1 MTNKYKKELEELK
14 RRVYNEK
21 SLAELKRIGKLKKGL
36 LNVDQYKK
44 ANKKDLV
51 ERLVKGS
58 QLSDESKKV
67 LLEIAQTKDLKVNAS
82 MSKEVILQK
91 ITNPKL
97 TDLNEN
103 RLRKIA
109 EKKGV
114 PLRTQLTNRAIIQ
127 RLENPTDYYTVE
139 SLKRLARSNNID
151 VRRNISKPE
160 LINILGERNLITTTP
175 ITAQESNLGVLS
187 SKVPIDLIR
196 KAKKKAQSAKEAL
209 EIFKEYIKNLKGYNI
224 SANRLKKL
232 SKQLERKEKKAT
244 EEKDRIFTPIIEASA
259 FKNYTN
265 QYVMYN
271 TKANYEPIEFLEYA
285 KPAILNIFN
294 SNRNIKTILYLHCLM
309 QNIQSIIPVEFAF
322 HSKDLKLVLEGTDIS
337 ELYNEMADE
346 IEEEIQKVENSEGS
360 GYTFVKVI
368 KLVLH
373 TTKWEPIY
381 GSSYIPLDPYLANK
395 KAIINMKNEDDK
407 CFMWCVLRALYPKDK
422 NAERIDKD
430 LKSKQDNINMKGI
443 CYPVSLKAIDHF
455 EHLNPNISI
464 SVLGYNKED
473 RVFPLRISKY
483 TGCDYDIVLLLLKEA
498 EKGESGE
505 IKEKTHYTLVK
516 NKSALIASQINSHEH
531 KRHLCLNCF
540 NSFNSP
546 ETLEKHKEY
555 CYENESIKTNMPS
568 PNTYLRFK
576 NFLYSEKAPFA
587 VYADFE
593 SLIKPLDNCDPD
605 PNKSYTKKYQKHEP
619 ISFSYYIAVN
629 GVFKPVLRKY
639 TKTKPEDADAM
650 DVFIKWLE
658 EDVKAIANIE
668 EKEMIFTEEDRKH
681 FNNASDCW
689 ICGEELGN
697 DRVRDHCHFTG
708 RYRGPAHNRCNLKY
722 RKPKNISVFFHN
734 LSGYDS
740 HLFIKKLG
748 TPNKNENIDC
758 IPNNEEKYIS
768 FSKTIVTGQYTNK
781 KGEIKD
787 KTFKIV
793 FKDSLKFMSSSL
805 GALVNNLP
813 KDAFKN
819 LLKYFTPKQAEILK
833 QKGFYPYE
841 YMDSEEKF
849 NDTKLPPR
857 EAFYSKL
864 SGKGITEKD
873 YKHAGD
879 VWNSFKMKT
888 FLEYHELYNIT
899 DVLLL
904 ADVFENFR
912 DLCLKIYGLDPVYY
926 FTAPGLAWD
935 ACLKITSID
944 LELLS
949 DPNMLLMFEKGI
961 RGGISIISNRY
972 GKANNKYLRK
982 GYNKNL
988 PSKYL
993 MYLDANNL
1001 YGCAMSEK
1009 LPTHGFK
1016 WLSGGE
1022 MKKLFNN
1029 RVIQVWEKIPCIL
1042 EVDLEYPENLHDLH
1056 NDYPFC
1062 PEKVKCKNGVEKLI
1076 PNLNDKT
1083 KYIIHYKNLIQCL
1096 RAGMKLKK
1104 IHRGIKFVESE
1115 WMKPYID
1122 KNTNLRA
1129 KAKNN
1134 FEKDFF
1140 KLMNNSVFGKTME
1153 NIRNRVDVKL
1163 VNTKEKLR
1171 KLVAKPNFK
1180 GRKIFNENLVSVHMK
1195 KTSLTMNKPIY
1206 LGMCILDLSKI
1217 IMFDFH
1223 YNYIKSK
1230 YVDKAK
1236 LLFTDTDSLMY
1247 EIETEDF
1254 YKDIAG
1260 DVKNKFDTSDYPE
1273 NHPSGIPTG
1282 ENKKVLGM
1290 MKDEAAGK
1298 IIKEFVGLR
1307 SKLYSFVMDDGGEI
1321 KKCKGIKK
1329 QVVESSIRH
1338 EHYKTCLTTG
1348 KELLRKQNIL
1358 RSYEHEVYT
1367 EEVNKVALSALDDKR
1382 YILSDGMDTL
1392 ALGHYKI
1399 QQGDYRRETD
1409 SKNLSQF
1416 PPPLN
1421 SLNDARQDDR
1431 RIK

>member
-1 MTNKYKKELEELK
+1 MTNKYKKEVEEIN

-21 SLAELKRIGKLKKGL
+21 SLARLKIIGKKKGL

-51 ERLVKGS
+51 ERLVKGR
-58 QLSDESKKV
+58 QLKDESKDV
-67 LLEIAQTKDLKVNAS
+67 LLGIAQHKDLKVNAS
-82 MSKEVILQK
+82 MSKNVILQK
-91 ITNPKL
+91 ITSPKL
-97 TDLNEN
+97 TDLNEKL
-103 RLRKIA
+103 LRKIA
-109 EKKGV
+109 KNKGI
-114 PLRTQLTNRAIIQ
+114 PLRSQMTNKAIIQ

-175 ITAQESNLGVLS
+175 ITAQESNLGFFA
-187 SKVPIDLIR
+187 SKFPIHLIQ
-196 KAKKKAQSAKEAL
+196 KAKKRARSAKEAL
-209 EIFKEYIKNLKGYNI
+209 ENLKEYIWHLKGYNI

-232 SKQLERKEKKAT
+232 SKQLERKEKKEK
-244 EEKDRIFTPIIEASA
+244 EERDRIFTPILEASA

-265 QYVMYN
+265 QYVMHN
-271 TKANYEPIEFLEYA
+271 NNKAPYTPEEFLEYA

-294 SNRNIKTILYLHCLM
+294 SNRNIKTILYLYCIM
-309 QNIQSIIPVEFAF
+309 QRDEGFEDEDGRRTQTAEFAF

-337 ELYNEMADE
+337 ELYDEMVDE
-346 IEEEIQKVENSEGS
+346 IEEEIQKAQNTDGS
-360 GYTFVKVI
+360 GWTLVEVI

-381 GSSYIPLDPYLANK
+381 GSSYIPLGPYLANK
-395 KAIINMKNEDDK
+395 QAIINMKNEDDK
-407 CFMWCVLRALYPKDK
+407 CFMWCVLRALYPKDIHP
-422 NAERIDKD
+422 ERIDKD
-430 LKSKQDNINMKGI
+430 LKSKQDIINMNGI
-443 CYPVSLKAIDHF
+443 RYPVSLKAIDRF

-464 SVLGYNKED
+464 SVLGYNKEEKI
-473 RVFPLRISKY
+473 FPLRISKY

-498 EKGESGE
+498 EKGENGE

-516 NKSALIASQINSHEH
+516 NKSALIASQINSH
-531 KRHLCLNCF
+531 KGSCHLCLNCF

-546 ETLEKHKEY
+546 ERLEKHKEN
-555 CYENESIKTNMPS
+555 CYENESVKINMPP

-576 NFLYSEKAPFA
+576 NFLHSEKAPFA
-587 VYADFE
+587 VYEDFE

-629 GVFKPVLRKY
+629 SSINGVFKPVLRKY

-658 EDVKAIANIE
+658 EDIKAIANIE
-668 EKEMIFTEEDRKH
+668 GKEMIFTEEDRKQ
-681 FNNASDCW
+681 FNKASDCW
-689 ICGEELGN
+689 ICGEYLGN

-708 RYRGPAHNRCNLKY
+708 RYRGPAHNSCNLKY

-748 TPNKNENIDC
+748 TPNKKENIDC

-768 FSKTIVTGQYTNK
+768 FTKTIVTGQYTNK
-781 KGEIKD
+781 KGEVKD

-819 LLKYFTPKQAEILK
+819 LKYFTPKQAEILK

-849 NDTKLPPR
+849 NDTKIPPR

-864 SGKGITEKD
+864 SGRGITEKD
-873 YKHAGD
+873 YKHAGN

-888 FLEYHELYNIT
+888 FKEYHELYNIT

-935 ACLKITSID
+935 ACLKITDIE

-949 DPNMLLMFEKGI
+949 DSNMLLMFEKGI

-972 GKANNKYLRK
+972 GEANNKYLRK
-982 GYNKNL
+982 GFNKNK

-1016 WLSGGE
+1016 WLTGGE
-1022 MKKLFNN
+1022 MEKLFNN
-1029 RVIQVWEKIPCIL
+1029 RVIQVWEKTPCIL

-1062 PEKVKCKNGVEKLI
+1062 PERVKCKHGVEKLI
-1076 PNLNDKT
+1076 PNLRDKT

-1153 NIRNRVDVKL
+1153 NIRNRVNVKL

-1171 KLVAKPNFK
+1171 KLVAKPNLK
-1180 GRKIFNENLVSVHMK
+1180 SPPKIFSENLVSVHMK
-1195 KTSLTMNKPIY
+1195 KTSLTMNKPVY
-1206 LGMCILDLSKI
+1206 LGMCILELSKI

-1230 YVDKAK
+1230 YADKAK

-1254 YKDIAG
+1254 YKDIAE
-1260 DVKNKFDTSDYPE
+1260 DVKDKFDTSDYPE

-1282 ENKKVLGM
+1282 INKKVLGM

-1307 SKLYSFVMDDGGEI
+1307 SKLYSFVMDDGG
-1321 KKCKGIKK
+1321 
-1329 QVVESSIRH
+1329 R
-1338 EHYKTCLTTG
+1338 
-1348 KELLRKQNIL
+1348 N
-1358 RSYEHEVYT
+1358 
-1367 EEVNKVALSALDDKR
+1367 
-1382 YILSDGMDTL
+1382 
-1392 ALGHYKI
+1392 
-1399 QQGDYRRETD
+1399 
-1409 SKNLSQF
+1409 
-1416 PPPLN
+1416 
-1421 SLNDARQDDR
+1421 
-1431 RIK
+1431 

>member
-1 MTNKYKKELEELK
+1 MTNKYKKEVEEIN
-14 RRVYNEK
+14 RRVYNKK
-21 SLAELKRIGKLKKGL
+21 SLAELKRIGKKKGF

-44 ANKKDLV
+44 DNKKDLV
-51 ERLVKGS
+51 ERLVKGR
-58 QLSDESKKV
+58 QLKDESKNV
-67 LLEIAQTKDLKVNAS
+67 LLGIAQHKDLKVNES
-82 MSKEVILQK
+82 MSKNVILQK
-91 ITNPKL
+91 ITSPKL
-97 TDLNEN
+97 TDYKESY
-103 RLRKIA
+103 LRKIA
-109 EKKGV
+109 EKKGI
-114 PLRTQLTNRAIIQ
+114 PLRSQLTNREIIQ

-175 ITAQESNLGVLS
+175 ITAQESNLGVLAS
-187 SKVPIDLIR
+187 NVPIEIIR

-209 EIFKEYIKNLKGYNI
+209 EIFKEYIKNLKSYNI
-224 SANRLKKL
+224 SADRLKKL
-232 SKQLERKEKKAT
+232 SKQLERKEKKAK
-244 EEKDRIFTPIIEASA
+244 EEHNRIFTPKREASA

-271 TKANYEPIEFLEYA
+271 TIANLGPSEFLEYA

-309 QNIQSIIPVEFAF
+309 ERIAIKGDNEIKEFAF
-322 HSKDLKLVLEGTDIS
+322 HSNDLKLVLEGTNES
-337 ELYNEMADE
+337 ELYNEMVDE
-346 IEEEIQKVENSEGS
+346 IEEEIQKVQNAEGS
-360 GYTFVKVI
+360 GWEFLKVI

-395 KAIINMKNEDDK
+395 KALINMQNEDDK
-407 CFMWCVLRALYPKDK
+407 CFMWSVLRALYPKD
-422 NAERIDKD
+422 NHPERIDKD

-443 CYPVSLKAIDHF
+443 CYPVNLKAIDHF

-464 SVLGYNKED
+464 SVLGYNKEE

-498 EKGESGE
+498 VKGENRE

-516 NKSALIASQINSHEH
+516 NKSALIASQINNHEH

-555 CYENESIKTNMPS
+555 CYENESVKTMLP
-568 PNTYLRFK
+568 PPGTYLRFK
-576 NFLYSEKAPFA
+576 NFLHSEKAPFA

-593 SLIKPLDNCDPD
+593 SLIKPMDNCDPD

-619 ISFSYYIAVN
+619 ISFSYYIN
-629 GVFKPVLRKY
+629 SSIDGVFKPVLRKY

-681 FNNASDCW
+681 FNKASDCW

-781 KGEIKD
+781 KEEVKD

-849 NDTKLPPR
+849 NDPKPPPQG
-857 EAFYSKL
+857 AFYSKL
-864 SGKGITEKD
+864 SGKGISNKNYT
-873 YKHAGD
+873 HVWN
-879 VWNSFKMKT
+879 VWNSFKMKI
-888 FLEYHELYNIT
+888 LKEYHELYNIT

-935 ACLKITSID
+935 ACLKMTNID

-972 GKANNKYLRK
+972 GEANNKYMGR
-982 GYNKNL
+982 GFNKNK

-1001 YGCAMSEK
+1001 YGCGMSEK

-1016 WLSGGE
+1016 WLTGGE
-1022 MKKLFNN
+1022 IEKIYEN
-1029 RVIQVWEKIPCIL
+1029 RHNLNKIPCIL
-1042 EVDLEYPENLHDLH
+1042 EVDIEYPENLHDLH
-1056 NDYPFC
+1056 NDYPLC
-1062 PEKVKCKNGVEKLI
+1062 PEKVECKNKVEKLI
-1076 PNLNDKT
+1076 PNLRHKK
-1083 KYIIHYKNLIQCL
+1083 KYVLHYKNLIQCL
-1096 RAGMKLKK
+1096 DMGLKVTH
-1104 IHRGIKFVESE
+1104 IYRGIKFVESE

-1134 FEKDFF
+1134 FEKDFY

-1171 KLVAKPNFK
+1171 KLVAKPNLK
-1180 GRKIFNENLVSVHMK
+1180 SPPKIFSENLVSVHMK
-1195 KTSLTMNKPIY
+1195 KTSLTMNKPVY
-1206 LGMCILDLSKI
+1206 LGMCILDLSKT
-1217 IMFDFH
+1217 IMYDFH
-1223 YNYIKSK
+1223 YQYIKSK
-1230 YVDKAK
+1230 YGEKAK
-1236 LLFTDTDSLMY
+1236 LLFSDTDSLMY
-1247 EIETEDF
+1247 EIQTEDF
-1254 YKDIAG
+1254 YKDISG

-1307 SKLYSFVMDDGGEI
+1307 SKLYSFIMDDGGET
-1321 KKCKGIKK
+1321 KKCKGIKR

-1358 RSYEHEVYT
+1358 RSYNHEVYT

-1382 YILSDGMDTL
+1382 YILSDGMHTL
-1392 ALGHYKI
+1392 AWGHYKI
-1399 QQGDYRRETD
+1399 KD
-1409 SKNLSQF
+1409 N
-1416 PPPLN
+1416 
-1421 SLNDARQDDR
+1421 
-1431 RIK
+1431 

>member
-1 MTNKYKKELEELK
+1 MTNKYKKEIEEHNRK
-14 RRVYNEK
+14 VYNQK

-51 ERLVKGS
+51 ERLVKGR

-109 EKKGV
+109 EKKGI

-244 EEKDRIFTPIIEASA
+244 EEKDRIFTPILEASA

-271 TKANYEPIEFLEYA
+271 KANYEPIEFLAYA

-294 SNRNIKTILYLHCLM
+294 SNRNIKTMLYLHCLM
-309 QNIQSIIPVEFAF
+309 QNLESTTPVEFAF

-373 TTKWEPIY
+373 TTRWEPLY
-381 GSSYIPLDPYLANK
+381 GSSYMPLDPYLANK

-430 LKSKQDNINMKGI
+430 LKSKQDIINMKGI
-443 CYPVSLKAIDHF
+443 CYPVSLNGIKRF
-455 EHLNPNISI
+455 EELNPNISI
-464 SVLGYNKED
+464 SVLGYNKEEGG
-473 RVFPLRISKY
+473 VYPLQISKHK
-483 TGCDYDIVLLLLKEA
+483 GCEYDIVLLLLKEA
-498 EKGESGE
+498 VTGENGE

-516 NKSALIASQINSHEH
+516 NKSALITSQKNNHKG
-531 KRHLCLNCF
+531 KRHVCLNCF
-540 NSFNSP
+540 NSFNI
-546 ETLEKHKEY
+546 LESLNKHKEY
-555 CYENESIKTNMPS
+555 CYKNKCVKTNMP
-568 PNTYLRFK
+568 PQNTYLRFK
-576 NFLYSEKAPFA
+576 NFHHSEKAPFA

-593 SLIKPLDNCDPD
+593 SLIKPLDNCNPD

-619 ISFSYYIAVN
+619 ISFSYYILCSID
-629 GVFKPVLRKY
+629 GVYKPVLRKY
-639 TKTKPEDADAM
+639 TQTKPEDANAM
-650 DVFIKWLE
+650 DIFIKWLE
-658 EDVKAIANIE
+658 EDVKDIANIE
-668 EKEMIFTEEDRKH
+668 PKEMIFTEEDIKH
-681 FNNASDCW
+681 FNKASDCW
-689 ICGEELGN
+689 ICGEKLEN

-708 RYRGPAHNRCNLKY
+708 RYRGPAHNKCNLKY

-740 HLFIKKLG
+740 HLFIKKIG
-748 TPNKNENIDC
+748 CSINKNENIKC
-758 IPNNEEKYIS
+758 IATNEEKYIS
-768 FSKTIVTGQYTNK
+768 FTKTIVTGQYTNK
-781 KGEIKD
+781 KGKVKD
-787 KTFKIV
+787 KTFDIV

-805 GALVNNLP
+805 EALVNNLP
-813 KDAFKN
+813 KDVFKN
-819 LLKYFTPKQAEILK
+819 LLNYFTPKQTELLK

-873 YKHAGD
+873 YEHAGN
-879 VWNSFKMKT
+879 VWISFKMKT
-888 FLEYHELYNIT
+888 FKEYHELYNIT

-926 FTAPGLAWD
+926 FTAPQLAWD
-935 ACLKITSID
+935 ACLKMTSVK

-949 DPNMLLMFEKGI
+949 DEDMLLMFEEGI

-972 GKANNKYLRK
+972 GEANNKYMRK
-982 GYNKNL
+982 GFNKNK

-1016 WLSGGE
+1016 WLLDREIG
-1022 MKKLFNN
+1022 KLFNN
-1029 RVIQVWEKIPCIL
+1029 QVLQVWEKIPCIL

-1062 PEKVKCKNGVEKLI
+1062 PERVECKNGVKKLI
-1076 PNLNDKT
+1076 PNLRDKT
-1083 KYIIHYKNLIQCL
+1083 KYVIHYKNLIQCL

-1115 WMKPYID
+1115 WMKSYID

-1129 KAKNN
+1129 MAKNN

-1153 NIRNRVDVKL
+1153 NLRNRVDVRL

-1180 GRKIFNENLVSVHMK
+1180 SRKIFNENLVSVHMS
-1195 KTSLTMNKPIY
+1195 KTSLLMNKPIY

-1217 IMFDFH
+1217 IMYDFH

-1230 YVDKAK
+1230 YADKAK

-1254 YKDIAG
+1254 YKDISG
-1260 DVKNKFDTSDYPE
+1260 DVKDRFDTSDYPE

-1290 MKDEAAGK
+1290 MKDEVAGK

-1307 SKLYSFVMDDGGEI
+1307 SKLYSFVMDDGGET

-1358 RSYEHEVYT
+1358 RSYDHEVYT

-1382 YILSDGMDTL
+1382 HILSDGMDTL

-1399 QQGDYRRETD
+1399 V
-1409 SKNLSQF
+1409 
-1416 PPPLN
+1416 
-1421 SLNDARQDDR
+1421 
-1431 RIK
+1431 

>member
-1 MTNKYKKELEELK
+1 
-14 RRVYNEK
+14 
-21 SLAELKRIGKLKKGL
+21 
-36 LNVDQYKK
+36 
-44 ANKKDLV
+44 
-51 ERLVKGS
+51 
-58 QLSDESKKV
+58 
-67 LLEIAQTKDLKVNAS
+67 
-82 MSKEVILQK
+82 MSKNVILQK

-103 RLRKIA
+103 RLRNIA
-109 EKKGV
+109 EKKGI

-209 EIFKEYIKNLKGYNI
+209 EIFKQYIENLKGYKI

-244 EEKDRIFTPIIEASA
+244 EEKDRIFTPILEASA

-294 SNRNIKTILYLHCLM
+294 SNRNIKTILYLYCLM
-309 QNIQSIIPVEFAF
+309 QNIQSIKPVEFAF

-337 ELYNEMADE
+337 ELYNDMTDE

-373 TTKWEPIY
+373 TTKWQPLY

-430 LKSKQDNINMKGI
+430 VKSKQDIINMKGI
-443 CYPVSLKAIDHF
+443 HYPVSLNGIKRF
-455 EHLNPNISI
+455 EDLNPNISI
-464 SVLGYNKED
+464 SVLGYNKEEGG
-473 RVFPLRISKY
+473 VYPLEISEY

-498 EKGESGE
+498 VNGENGE

-516 NKSALIASQINSHEH
+516 NTSALIASQKNNHKG
-531 KRHLCLNCF
+531 KRHACLNCF
-540 NSFNSP
+540 NSFN
-546 ETLEKHKEY
+546 TLESLNKHKEY
-555 CYENESIKTNMPS
+555 CYKNKCVKTNMP
-568 PNTYLRFK
+568 PQNTYLRFK
-576 NFLYSEKAPFA
+576 NFLHSEKAPFA

-619 ISFSYYIAVN
+619 ISFSYYILCSID
-629 GVFKPVLRKY
+629 GVYKPVLRKY
-639 TKTKPEDADAM
+639 TQTKPEDANAM

-658 EDVKAIANIE
+658 EDVKDIANIE
-668 EKEMIFTEEDRKH
+668 VKEMIFTEEDIKH

-708 RYRGPAHNRCNLKY
+708 RYRGPAHNKCNLKY

-748 TPNKNENIDC
+748 TPNKNENIKC
-758 IPNNEEKYIS
+758 IPTNEEKYIS
-768 FSKTIVTGQYTNK
+768 FTKTIVTGQYTNK
-781 KGEIKD
+781 KGEVKD
-787 KTFKIV
+787 KTFDIV

-805 GALVNNLP
+805 EALVNNLP

-819 LLKYFTPKQAEILK
+819 LLKYFTPKQAELLK

-873 YKHAGD
+873 YNHVGN
-879 VWNSFKMKT
+879 VWNTFNMKI
-888 FLEYHELYNIT
+888 FLEYHDLYNIT

-904 ADVFENFR
+904 TDVFENFR

-926 FTAPGLAWD
+926 FTAPQLAWD
-935 ACLKITSID
+935 ACLKMTSVK

-949 DPNMLLMFEKGI
+949 DEDMLLMIEEGI

-972 GKANNKYLRK
+972 GEANNKYMRK
-982 GYNKNL
+982 GFNKNK

-1001 YGCAMSEK
+1001 YGGAMSEK

-1016 WLSGGE
+1016 WLSFVE
-1022 MKKLFNN
+1022 IEKLFNTQ
-1029 RVIQVWEKIPCIL
+1029 VLQVWEKIPCIL

-1062 PEKVKCKNGVEKLI
+1062 PERVKRKNGVEKLI

-1096 RAGMKLKK
+1096 KAGIKFKK
-1104 IHRGIKFVESE
+1104 IHRGIKFVESK

-1134 FEKDFF
+1134 FEKDFY

-1153 NIRNRVDVKL
+1153 NLRKRVDVRL
-1163 VNTKEKLR
+1163 VNTEEKLR

-1180 GRKIFNENLVSVHMK
+1180 SRKIFNENLVSVHMS
-1195 KTSLTMNKPIY
+1195 KTSLLMNKPIY

-1230 YVDKAK
+1230 YADKAK

-1254 YKDIAG
+1254 YKDISG
-1260 DVKNKFDTSDYPE
+1260 DVKDRFDTSDYPE

-1382 YILSDGMDTL
+1382 HILSDGMDTL

-1399 QQGDYRRETD
+1399 QQGDSMTR
-1409 SKNLSQF
+1409 
-1416 PPPLN
+1416 
-1421 SLNDARQDDR
+1421 DR
-1431 RIK
+1431 

>member
-91 ITNPKL
+91 ITSPKL

-109 EKKGV
+109 EKKGI

-139 SLKRLARSNNID
+139 SLKRLARNNNID

-244 EEKDRIFTPIIEASA
+244 EEKDRIFTPILEASA

-271 TKANYEPIEFLEYA
+271 TKANYEPIEFLAYA
-285 KPAILNIFN
+285 KPAILNIFK
-294 SNRNIKTILYLHCLM
+294 SNQNIKTMLYLHCLM
-309 QNIQSIIPVEFAF
+309 QNIQSTTPVEFAF

-337 ELYNEMADE
+337 ELYNGMADE

-373 TTKWEPIY
+373 VTKWQPLY
-381 GSSYIPLDPYLANK
+381 GSSYMPLDPYLANK

-422 NAERIDKD
+422 NSERIDKD
-430 LKSKQDNINMKGI
+430 LKSKQDIINMKGI
-443 CYPVSLKAIDHF
+443 CYPVSLNGIKRF
-455 EHLNPNISI
+455 EELNPNISI
-464 SVLGYNKED
+464 SVLGYNKEEGG
-473 RVFPLRISKY
+473 VYPLQISKY
-483 TGCDYDIVLLLLKEA
+483 KGCEYDIVLLLLKEA
-498 EKGESGE
+498 VTGENGE

-516 NKSALIASQINSHEH
+516 NTSALIASQKNNHKG
-531 KRHLCLNCF
+531 KRHACLNCF
-540 NSFNSP
+540 NSFN
-546 ETLEKHKEY
+546 TLESLNKHKEY
-555 CYENESIKTNMPS
+555 CYENESIKTNMP
-568 PNTYLRFK
+568 PQNTYLRFK

-619 ISFSYYIAVN
+619 ISFSYYITFN
-629 GVFKPVLRKY
+629 GVFFKPILRKY

-650 DVFIKWLE
+650 DIFIKWLE
-658 EDVKAIANIE
+658 EDVKDIANIE
-668 EKEMIFTEEDRKH
+668 PKEMIFTEEDTKH

-708 RYRGPAHNRCNLKY
+708 RYRGPAHNKCNLKY

-781 KGEIKD
+781 KGKVKD

-813 KDAFKN
+813 AFKN
-819 LLKYFTPKQAEILK
+819 LLNYFTPKQTELLK

-873 YKHAGD
+873 YEHAGN

-888 FLEYHELYNIT
+888 FKEYHELYNIT

-935 ACLKITSID
+935 ACLKMTSVK

-949 DPNMLLMFEKGI
+949 DSNMLLMFEEGI

-972 GKANNKYLRK
+972 GEANNKYMRK
-982 GYNKNL
+982 GFNKNK

-1016 WLSGGE
+1016 WLLDREIG
-1022 MKKLFNN
+1022 KLFNN
-1029 RVIQVWEKIPCIL
+1029 QVLQVWEKIPCIL

-1062 PEKVKCKNGVEKLI
+1062 SEKVKCKNGVEKLI
-1076 PNLNDKT
+1076 PNLRDKT
-1083 KYIIHYKNLIQCL
+1083 KYVIHYKNLIQCL

-1104 IHRGIKFVESE
+1104 IHSGIKFVESE

-1129 KAKNN
+1129 MTKNN
-1134 FEKDFF
+1134 FEKDFY

-1153 NIRNRVDVKL
+1153 NLRNRVDVRL

-1180 GRKIFNENLVSVHMK
+1180 SRKIFNENLVSVHMK
-1195 KTSLTMNKPIY
+1195 KTSLLMNKPIY

-1217 IMFDFH
+1217 IMYDFH

-1230 YVDKAK
+1230 YADKAK

-1254 YKDIAG
+1254 YKDISG
-1260 DVKNKFDTSDYPE
+1260 DVKDRFDTSDYPE

-1290 MKDEAAGK
+1290 MKDEVAGK

-1307 SKLYSFVMDDGGEI
+1307 SKLYSFVMDDGGET

-1358 RSYEHEVYT
+1358 RSYDHEVYT

-1382 YILSDGMDTL
+1382 HILSDGMDTL

-1399 QQGDYRRETD
+1399 V
-1409 SKNLSQF
+1409 
-1416 PPPLN
+1416 
-1421 SLNDARQDDR
+1421 
-1431 RIK
+1431 